1 VFDSSLLVYTND
13 NTFYHFLIRHPK
25 GGLPKLRLCGSIG
38 FEGVVSDPRKVRG
51 VSWLVPKSQQREY
64 SVSFLFSLAPDPLN
78 RNSHFINERTGF
90 GDPADDLNV
99 ATIIFL
105 ISGRL
110 VLLRPR
116 RAASQEVKYDL
127 QLLSSLI
134 EFFWTHLSGIGTL
147 ENSLWGYS
155 EGRKIQ
161 IWLDALTIE
170 KVRVDRKKD
179 TYQTVEESVGIELD
193 FYPLAVLME
202 KGIVVGVDQEINL
215 RKSLDFAIFR
225 ILTTVSR
232 FSAF

>member
-1 VFDSSLLVYTND
+1 M
-13 NTFYHFLIRHPK
+13 
-25 GGLPKLRLCGSIG
+25 
-38 FEGVVSDPRKVRG
+38 
-51 VSWLVPKSQQREY
+51 
-64 SVSFLFSLAPDPLN
+64 
-78 RNSHFINERTGF
+78 TGF

-127 QLLSSLI
+127 QLLSSSI

-232 FSAF
+232 FSAFQISSLLSDLEH